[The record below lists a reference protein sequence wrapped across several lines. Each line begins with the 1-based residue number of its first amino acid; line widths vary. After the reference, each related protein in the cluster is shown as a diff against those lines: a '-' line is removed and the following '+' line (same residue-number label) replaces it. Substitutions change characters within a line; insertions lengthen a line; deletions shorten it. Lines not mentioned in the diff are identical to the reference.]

1 MVRIVFSGNI
11 YMAYHEAYPGG
22 GATSCTLISDGILP
36 AKESRE
42 ADSRAIKSRKTGQQ
56 AATVI

>member
-1 MVRIVFSGNI
+1 
-11 YMAYHEAYPGG
+11 MA

-42 ADSRAIKSRKTGQQ
+42 ADSRVIKSRETGQQ
-56 AATVI
+56 AATVM

>member
-1 MVRIVFSGNI
+1 
-11 YMAYHEAYPGG
+11 MA

-42 ADSRAIKSRKTGQQ
+42 ADSRVIKSKEIGQQ
-56 AATVI
+56 AATVM